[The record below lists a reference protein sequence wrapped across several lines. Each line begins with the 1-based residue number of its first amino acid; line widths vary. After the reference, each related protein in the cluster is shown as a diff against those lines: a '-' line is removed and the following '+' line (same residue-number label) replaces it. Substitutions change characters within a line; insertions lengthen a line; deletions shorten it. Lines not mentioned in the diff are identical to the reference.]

1 MGFMEGMVR
10 PAVMRMTMNKSIHYY
25 VLNDI
30 VMRKKGKGNYKLGI
44 NEDIQNNNVT
54 LFFGL
59 AGIGYEL
66 IRFTDPVFY
75 GTVL

>member
-1 MGFMEGMVR
+1 MASSRTG
-10 PAVMRMTMNKSIHYY
+10 
-25 VLNDI
+25 VLLSTI
-30 VMRKKGKGNYKLGI
+30 KLKI
-44 NEDIQNNNVT
+44 ANEDIPNNNVT